1 MIGQNIRTIR
11 ESRGLTQAQLADRV
25 GVSSGT
31 VSSWEVDR
39 TEPNIGMIEKISV
52 ALNCQKTDLIG
63 HENDFALSDHE
74 RRLVIAYRQTPSMQD
89 AVDRLLGI
97 EKKEQYCDSRKE
109 A

>member
-1 MIGQNIRTIR
+1 MIGQNIRAIR
-11 ESRGLTQAQLADRV
+11 ESRGLTQAQLAERV

-39 TEPNIGMIEKISV
+39 TEPNIGMIENISV
-52 ALNCQKTDLIG
+52 ALNCQKTDIIG
-63 HENDFALSDHE
+63 RESSFDLTDHE
-74 RRLVIAYRQTPSMQD
+74 RRLVIAYRQTPSMQE

-97 EKKEQYCDSRKE
+97 EKREQYYDSRKE